1 MMVSKSQKLGI
12 LSLPLLAGLAVVFG
26 LFGIAASLVFQ
37 SVLLEVVLNLFLILP
52 VSLIVARISAKSFL
66 STGSV
71 NVLLLGTA
79 VLVFGVMAVLGGLV
93 SGIGVE
99 EGIAV
104 YVLGAF
110 AAASLHAVSA
120 LLTYRG
126 SPRREIGLKLR
137 VLASYTGATAFAL
150 VMSYI
155 AVVSEI
161 VDRVGISGTL
171 EQRVLILGTT
181 LLFFVSAV
189 FFSRVY
195 LRSHS
200 PVIFWYSLAL
210 ATTTIAFIAFSGTR
224 INGDMATWT
233 GIGGL
238 SIASVYFLRSVL
250 AVPSVPSPAKNSMR

>member
-1 MMVSKSQKLGI
+1 MTVSNSQRVGI
-12 LSLPLLAGLAVVFG
+12 LSLPLLAGLAVIFG
-26 LFGIAASLVFQ
+26 LLGIAGSLVFR

-66 STGSV
+66 LTGSV
-71 NVLLLGTA
+71 NILLLGTA
-79 VLVFGVMAVLGGLV
+79 VLVFGVMAVLGGFV
-93 SGIGVE
+93 SSIGVE

-104 YVLGAF
+104 YTLGAF
-110 AAASLHAVSA
+110 AAASLHATSA
-120 LLTYRG
+120 SLTYRG
-126 SPRREIGLKLR
+126 SPRRETRLKLR
-137 VLASYTGATAFAL
+137 VLTSYIGATIFAL
-150 VMSYI
+150 LISSL
-155 AVVSEI
+155 AVVSE
-161 VDRVGISGTL
+161 VLDKFGITGTL

-181 LLFFVSAV
+181 LLFFVSAA

-210 ATTTIAFIAFSGTR
+210 ATTTVAFMAFSATR

-238 SIASVYFLRSVL
+238 SIASVYFLRSVV
-250 AVPSVPSPAKNSMR
+250 AAPSASSSAKSSIV